1 MNSCVR
7 EKLSDIFT
15 GHGTIT
21 LIIIIIV
28 IIIAII
34 YISLLHYGD
43 NDDDDEEEEK
53 DVDGLS
59 QQYRIAT
66 PGWDGFDATPFR
78 FQQRSEPVGRDV
90 PKFDP

>member
-1 MNSCVR
+1 M
-7 EKLSDIFT
+7 L
-15 GHGTIT
+15 
-21 LIIIIIV
+21 LLLLLY
-28 IIIAII
+28 I

-43 NDDDDEEEEK
+43 NDDDDEEEEEK

>member
-1 MNSCVR
+1 MAFAWPRSRKQPWMNSCVR
-7 EKLSDIFT
+7 EKISDIFT

-34 YISLLHYGD
+34 YISLLH
-43 NDDDDEEEEK
+43 DDDDEEEEEK

-66 PGWDGFDATPFR
+66 DTRVGWFWCNTI
-78 FQQRSEPVGRDV
+78 
-90 PKFDP
+90 

>member
-1 MNSCVR
+1 
-7 EKLSDIFT
+7 L
-15 GHGTIT
+15 
-21 LIIIIIV
+21 LLY
-28 IIIAII
+28 I
-34 YISLLHYGD
+34 YISLLHYDD
-43 NDDDDEEEEK
+43 NDDDDEDDDDDDEEEEEK